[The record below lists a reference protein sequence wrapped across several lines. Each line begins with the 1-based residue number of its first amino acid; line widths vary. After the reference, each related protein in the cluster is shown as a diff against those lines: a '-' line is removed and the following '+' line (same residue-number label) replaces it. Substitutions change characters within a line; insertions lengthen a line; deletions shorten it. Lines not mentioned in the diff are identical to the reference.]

1 LVVAWT
7 RWVPRA
13 TLAGMTAPPALALH
27 LLGPPTV
34 AVDGHP
40 APPDVLWRKHLAL
53 IAYLALSP
61 HMARSRQH
69 LQALLWP
76 EKDTAHAR
84 HSLNEAVRRLR
95 AGMGTARVR
104 SEGDAVALD
113 AHGVVVDALDPAA
126 AESDA
131 ELLEGFSLPDAAE
144 FDEWLATE
152 RVALRRRRVA
162 HWIARV
168 SQALAQQRLADA
180 LEDAHRALAVDP
192 LAEQA
197 VAAAMR
203 AAALLGDRTRALRV
217 YRAFAE
223 RLAAEIGTQPGSEL
237 AALARRIE
245 DGTWRA
251 APRAARA
258 KPPLVGRTV
267 MHARVFE
274 LVREALANRPTVL
287 AVAGGSG
294 LGKSRLL
301 DEIADRWRLEGGTAV
316 IAHPVDQDQTVAW
329 SAMRELFR
337 CGLAS
342 APGLPAAAPE
352 ALATLAGVVPDLP
365 TPLAPRVPR
374 DVAEA
379 GTALRSVLR
388 ALAEEAPLAL
398 LLDGADAADGHTLG
412 ALRAALAD
420 MRDLPLLVVVA
431 RGSAGKTESELTDL
445 MARIGRELPGAAV
458 TLGPLSPDDT
468 QALVTALATWCPVES
483 QRARLARRLHFETG
497 GNPLLLITLLRGLA
511 EIDALR
517 EDALEWPPPKETLDA
532 PVPDGVPHLAQLVTM
547 ARVRQLNASS
557 RAFLTAACI
566 GSRVVNPAITR
577 AMTSLSEREADEAL
591 TDLEQREFLAFD
603 GARYVFPAPV
613 IARTIVAVL
622 LTPGERHR
630 LEERRAAL
638 LAAADIQ

>member
-1 LVVAWT
+1 MT
-7 RWVPRA
+7 VPPR
-13 TLAGMTAPPALALH
+13 LALH

-34 AVDGHP
+34 IVNGGP
-40 APPDVLWRKHLAL
+40 APADVLWRKHLAL
-53 IAYLALSP
+53 LAYLALSP
-61 HMARSRQH
+61 HLTRSRPH

-95 AGMGTARVR
+95 AGLGMARVR
-104 SEGDAVALD
+104 SQGDAVALD
-113 AHGVVVDALDPAA
+113 GHGMTIDVLEPAA
-126 AESDA
+126 VETDG
-131 ELLEGFSLPDAAE
+131 ELLEGFSLSDAAA
-144 FDEWLATE
+144 FDDWLAAE

-162 HWIARV
+162 FRVARA
-168 SQALAQQRLADA
+168 SESLAEQRFAAA
-180 LEDAHRALAVDP
+180 LEEAHRALTADP

-203 AAALLGDRTRALRV
+203 AAALMGDRTGAVRV
-217 YRAFAE
+217 YRQFAE
-223 RLAAEIGTQPGSEL
+223 RLAAEIGAQPGQEL

-245 DGTWRA
+245 EGTWRA
-251 APRAARA
+251 ASRPARP
-258 KPPLVGRTV
+258 KPPLVGRAAIHTS
-267 MHARVFE
+267 VFR
-274 LVREALANRPTVL
+274 LLHEALGGRPTVL
-287 AVAGGSG
+287 GVAGGTG

-316 IAHPVDQDQTVAW
+316 TARPVDQDQAVAW
-329 SAMRELFR
+329 STLRELFR
-337 CGLAS
+337 RGLAS

-365 TPLAPRVPR
+365 TPLEPRVPR

-379 GTALRSVLR
+379 GTALRSVLC

-398 LLDGADAADGHTLG
+398 LLDGADAVDGHTLG
-412 ALRAALAD
+412 AVQAALAD
-420 MRDLPLLVVVA
+420 VRDLPLLTVLA
-431 RGSAGKTESELTDL
+431 RGPAPQSESPLTDI
-445 MARIGRELPGAAV
+445 MARIGRELPGMAV
-458 TLGPLSPDDT
+458 TLSPLSPADT
-468 QALVTALATWCPVES
+468 RALVEALATWCPAAT

-497 GNPLLLITLLRGLA
+497 GSPLLLITLLRGLA
-511 EIDALR
+511 DIDSLR
-517 EDALEWPPPKETLDA
+517 EDALEWPPPRETLGA

-557 RAFLTAACI
+557 RTFLTAACV
-566 GSRVVNPAITR
+566 GGLVVDPAITQ
-577 AMTSLSEREADEAL
+577 AVASLSDREADEAL

-603 GARYVFPAPV
+603 GARYVFPAPL
-613 IARTIVAVL
+613 IARTIVAVI

-638 LAAADIQ
+638 LNAADVG